1 MAGFTISEF
10 AGKISKHGL
19 ASPNKFKVEFNGIP
33 VSDEDK
39 MLNFMCEQ
47 VDIAGR
53 SVQSMMN
60 LEYGVRREVAYNAPS
75 YNPLNMTF
83 ICTGELMEKRILD
96 KWNNLIVDSTRG
108 VDVAYYDTYAKP
120 CSLRVTT
127 LKPNGI
133 DEAFS
138 ITYREVY
145 PKSVQS
151 IQLNHS
157 TQNTVLRVNAEIQ
170 YAFFETVDIN
180 LNPSQENL
188 NSQGR
193 ADI

>member
-1 MAGFTISEF
+1 M
-10 AGKISKHGL
+10 
-19 ASPNKFKVEFNGIP
+19 
-33 VSDEDK
+33 
-39 MLNFMCEQ
+39 
-47 VDIAGR
+47 
-53 SVQSMMN
+53 
-60 LEYGVRREVAYNAPS
+60 
-75 YNPLNMTF
+75 
-83 ICTGELMEKRILD
+83 
-96 KWNNLIVDSTRG
+96 
-108 VDVAYYDTYAKP
+108 
-120 CSLRVTT
+120 RVTT

>member
-1 MAGFTISEF
+1 M
-10 AGKISKHGL
+10 
-19 ASPNKFKVEFNGIP
+19 
-33 VSDEDK
+33 
-39 MLNFMCEQ
+39 
-47 VDIAGR
+47 
-53 SVQSMMN
+53 
-60 LEYGVRREVAYNAPS
+60 EYEEKRLYVPS
-75 YNPLNMTF
+75 YNPLSITF
-83 ICTGELMEKRILD
+83 ICTGELREKRILD
-96 KWNNLIVDSTRG
+96 LWNNSIVDSTTG
-108 VDVAYYDTYAKP
+108 FDVTYYDTYAKK
-120 CSLRVTT
+120 CTLRVTT
-127 LKPNGI
+127 LKPNGV
-133 DEAFS
+133 DEEF

-193 ADI
+193 NDI

>member
-19 ASPNKFKVEFNGIP
+19 ASPNKFKVQFSNLP
-33 VSDEDK
+33 VLDGDK

-47 VDIAGR
+47 VDVTGR

-60 LEYGVRREVAYNAPS
+60 LEYGIRREVAYNAPS
-75 YNPLNMTF
+75 YNPLSMTF
-83 ICTGELMEKRILD
+83 ICTGELREKRILD

-108 VDVAYYDTYAKP
+108 FDVAYYDTYAKP